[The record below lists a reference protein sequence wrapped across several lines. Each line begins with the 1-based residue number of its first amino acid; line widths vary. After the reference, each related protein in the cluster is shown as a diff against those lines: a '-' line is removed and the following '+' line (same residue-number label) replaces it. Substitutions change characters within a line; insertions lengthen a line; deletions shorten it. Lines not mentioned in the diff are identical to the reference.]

1 MDGIHDWANLLV
13 RWFHVIA
20 GIAWIGSSFYFVW
33 LDSSL
38 EPAGKDDADDVEG
51 HLWMVHSGGFYRV
64 EKKKLVPST
73 MPETLHWFKWEAG
86 LTFLSGFTL
95 LIVVYYL
102 SGGVLLVDSS
112 VSDISVAMART
123 LGIATLVLGWAVYDF
138 LWVSPL
144 ATKGRFANILSCIG
158 LGCVAYVLSQF
169 LSGRA
174 AYMHVGAM
182 MGTIM
187 VANVWM
193 RILPAQRALIA
204 ATTEGGSPD
213 PKLAKRAKQR
223 SMHNNYMTLPV
234 VFVMISN
241 HYYGTYGHEWN
252 WLVLILIMIAGAGA
266 QHLRNQSEHGQ
277 KWSRAVIVTVAVA
290 LCSLFVLT
298 GNYGPEDDEE
308 ETTSVSATQT
318 ETKTPANKAIG
329 PKPANKSSDKAVAK
343 SEEVN
348 TNPAPSENEEQKT
361 EAEKVQEAQANTEE
375 KSKAAKEQV
384 AKDDKAGSE
393 SDSSAPTESVT
404 TQSNSSIDGVVT
416 FKGTVPKPKR
426 VKLMPGC
433 ASKPGA
439 KVSISPIKTNKSNRL
454 AEVFVYIKKGAE
466 KLPKTAVPKDPVVID
481 QKGCVYKPHVIGVR
495 AKQFIQLMN
504 SDPTLHN
511 VRALTPKN
519 KTKFNLAMPSQDMVI
534 KKKFKKPGIMYRL
547 KCDVHPWM
555 SAFVGVVNHSY
566 FGVTNTDGYFNF
578 GELPPGE
585 YTIEAW
591 HETLG
596 TLNKAITVSAKS
608 AQTIEFEFT
617 QE

>member
-1 MDGIHDWANLLV
+1 MDGIQDWANLLL

-33 LDSSL
+33 LDSNL
-38 EPAGKDDADDVEG
+38 EAPTKSDAADAEG

-112 VSDISVAMART
+112 VSDISVNMARA
-123 LGIATLVLGWAVYDF
+123 LGIGTLVIGWAVYDT

-144 ATKGRFANILSCIG
+144 SSNLRITNIISCIG
-158 LGCVAYVLSQF
+158 LGFVAYGLSQV

-182 MGTIM
+182 MGTCM

-204 ATTEGGSPD
+204 ATTEGGTPD

-241 HYYGTYGHEWN
+241 HYYGTYGHELN
-252 WLVLILIMIAGAGA
+252 WLVLILIMVAGAGA

-277 KWSRAVIVTVAVA
+277 KWSRAVIITVGVA
-290 LCSLFVLT
+290 LCTLFVMT
-298 GNYGPEDDEE
+298 GNYGQGNDEVE
-308 ETTSVSATQT
+308 ETAVVTAQPKKKLEAKETSKTQVKQAVVADAKTSTATKPAHSKNAVGDGSIAGT
-318 ETKTPANKAIG
+318 VTFTGTP
-329 PKPANKSSDKAVAK
+329 PKP
-343 SEEVN
+343 
-348 TNPAPSENEEQKT
+348 QK
-361 EAEKVQEAQANTEE
+361 
-375 KSKAAKEQV
+375 
-384 AKDDKAGSE
+384 
-393 SDSSAPTESVT
+393 
-404 TQSNSSIDGVVT
+404 
-416 FKGTVPKPKR
+416 

-433 ASKPGA
+433 APKPGSKITVTPV
-439 KVSISPIKTNKSNRL
+439 KVSGDSRL
-454 AEVFVYIKKGAE
+454 ADVFVYIKEGAE
-466 KLPKTAVPKDPVVID
+466 KLPKEEVPEEPVIID
-481 QKGCVYKPHVIGVR
+481 QMGCVYKPHVVGVR
-495 AKQFIQLMN
+495 AKQEVHILN

-511 VRALTPKN
+511 VRTLSPKN
-519 KTKFNLAMPSQDMVI
+519 KTAFNLAMPTQGMLV
-534 KKKFKKPGIMYRL
+534 KKKFKKTGVMNRL

-555 SAFVGVVNHSY
+555 SAFVGVMKHSY
-566 FGVTNTDGYFNF
+566 FRVTDSSGTFSLDG
-578 GELPPGE
+578 LPEGE

-596 TLNKAITVSAKS
+596 TQSKTVRLGPSSQETLA
-608 AQTIEFEFT
+608 FEFA

>member
-1 MDGIHDWANLLV
+1 MDGIQDWANLLL

-33 LDSSL
+33 LDSNL
-38 EPAGKDDADDVEG
+38 EAPTKTDADDAEG

-112 VSDISVAMART
+112 VSNISVNIARG
-123 LGIATLVLGWAVYDF
+123 LGIATLIVGWTVYDS
-138 LWVSPL
+138 LWISPL
-144 ATKGRFANILSCIG
+144 SSNLRITNIISCIG
-158 LGCVAYVLSQF
+158 LGFVAYGLSQF

-182 MGTIM
+182 MGTCM

-204 ATTEGGSPD
+204 ATTEGGTPD

-241 HYYGTYGHEWN
+241 HYYGTYGHELN
-252 WLVLILIMIAGAGA
+252 WLVLILIMVAGAGA

-277 KWSRAVIVTVAVA
+277 KWSRAVIVTVGVA
-290 LCSLFVLT
+290 LCTLVVMT
-298 GNYGPEDDEE
+298 GNYGQDNDESE
-308 ETTSVSATQT
+308 ETATAVTEEPKKKPKQKDTATNLEKQAAVADSATST
-318 ETKTPANKAIG
+318 TTKQATANNKTGSGSIEGTVTFAGTP
-329 PKPANKSSDKAVAK
+329 PKP
-343 SEEVN
+343 
-348 TNPAPSENEEQKT
+348 Q
-361 EAEKVQEAQANTEE
+361 Q
-375 KSKAAKEQV
+375 
-384 AKDDKAGSE
+384 
-393 SDSSAPTESVT
+393 
-404 TQSNSSIDGVVT
+404 
-416 FKGTVPKPKR
+416 

-433 ASKPGA
+433 AAKPGA
-439 KVSISPIKTNKSNRL
+439 KVTVTPVKINKASRL
-454 AEVFVYIKKGAE
+454 ADVFVYIKEGTE
-466 KLPKTAVPKDPVVID
+466 KLPKENIPKKPVIID
-481 QKGCVYKPHVIGVR
+481 QMGCVYKPHVVGVR
-495 AKQFIQLMN
+495 AKQPVHLVN

-511 VRALTPKN
+511 VRALSPKN
-519 KTKFNLAMPSQDMVI
+519 KTSFNLAMPTQGMLI
-534 KKKFKKPGIMYRL
+534 KKKFKKTGVMHRL

-555 SAFVGVVNHSY
+555 SAFVGVMNHSY
-566 FGVTNTDGYFNF
+566 FRVTDAEGSFTLDN
-578 GELPPGE
+578 LPEGE

-596 TLNKAITVSAKS
+596 TQRK
-608 AQTIEFEFT
+608 TINLRPGSKEYLAFEFA